1 MPILP
6 IRRSRVDRTEIRISG
21 FGGQGI
27 VLMGYI
33 TGKAA
38 AIYDNKN
45 ATLTQ
50 SYGPEA
56 RGGACSAQVIV
67 ATEKINYPVLVAPDI
82 LITMSQ
88 AAYNTFRPGLKPGG
102 ILLYDS
108 GLVKL
113 NPDDTTNIYPIPAK
127 DIAKNLGRQIIAN
140 MVMLGFL
147 VAIGKVVN
155 KEAMEQ
161 AITASVPAEMQELNL
176 EAFRRG
182 YNYKPS

>member
-1 MPILP
+1 M
-6 IRRSRVDRTEIRISG
+6 DRTEIRISG

-27 VLMGYI
+27 ILMGYI

-56 RGGACSAQVIV
+56 RGGACSAQVVI
-67 ATEKINYPVLVAPDI
+67 ASEKISYPVLAMPDV

-88 AAYNTFRPGLKPGG
+88 AAYNTFRGGLKQGG
-102 ILLYDS
+102 ILIYES
-108 GLVKL
+108 NLVKIADGD
-113 NPDDTTNIYPIPAK
+113 NAKIHSIPAR

-140 MVMLGFL
+140 MVMLGFMANITSV
-147 VAIGKVVN
+147 VARS
-155 KEAMEQ
+155 AMEQ
-161 AITASVPAEMQELNL
+161 AIAASVPPEMQELNIQG
-176 EAFRRG
+176 FRAG
-182 YNYKPS
+182 FDYKP

>member
-1 MPILP
+1 ME
-6 IRRSRVDRTEIRISG
+6 RTEIRISG

-33 TGKAA
+33 IGKAA

-67 ATEKINYPVLVAPDI
+67 AAEKISYPILVAPDI

-88 AAYNTFRPGLKPGG
+88 AAYNTYRVGLKPNG
-102 ILLYDS
+102 ILLYDNM
-108 GLVKL
+108 LVKL
-113 NPDDTTNIYPIPAK
+113 TADETAKSFNIPAK
-127 DIAKNLGRQIIAN
+127 NIAKDLGRQIIAN

-147 VAIGKVVN
+147 VKITAVVSQQ
-155 KEAMEQ
+155 AMEQ
-161 AITASVPAEMQELNL
+161 AIAASVPPEFLDLNL
-176 EAFRRG
+176 EAFKRG
-182 YNYKPS
+182 LAYQQA

>member
-1 MPILP
+1 ME
-6 IRRSRVDRTEIRISG
+6 RTEIRISG

-67 ATEKINYPVLVAPDI
+67 ATDKITYPILSAPDI

-88 AAYNTFRPGLKPGG
+88 AAYNTYRSGLKPDGL
-102 ILLYDS
+102 LLYDPT
-108 GLVKL
+108 LVKL
-113 NPDDTTNIYPIPAK
+113 NPDDHTNVHSIPAK

-147 VAIGKVVN
+147 VAVGKVVS
-155 KEAMEQ
+155 KESMEQ
-161 AITASVPAEMQELNL
+161 AISASVPSEMQELNL